1 MVWQRE
7 REVQIALEQLLAAQT
22 NGGQP
27 IEAWRCTAIDL
38 VLPGIWIECKPFP
51 FLHKRGAAGGSMS
64 VMQARLLSIY
74 IEHFDGLSFIV
85 GSSNGEE
92 LALFSWPSFE
102 CVATGDNPTVCYL
115 VEQTKGKKVV
125 FPDGL
130 DVELRRKGWRPPHP
144 PLRIS

>member
-1 MVWQRE
+1 QEPINFIRLRQDPPE
-7 REVQIALEQLLAAQT
+7 DYRLGPRDLL
-22 NGGQP
+22 G
-27 IEAWRCTAIDL
+27 
-38 VLPGIWIECKPFP
+38 
-51 FLHKRGAAGGSMS
+51 
-64 VMQARLLSIY
+64 IY